1 MPRGRPTGN
10 TLDLKGTP
18 FGWAS
23 GSIAGGLR
31 VELAGRIAGAAGGIG
46 WCLLTALGT
55 CILSNLNVGP
65 LGRLIIGL
73 KWPLLLLLLLLLVG
87 GAGHDAEGSELE
99 DEGG

>member
-10 TLDLKGTP
+10 TLDLKGSP

-31 VELAGRIAGAAGGIG
+31 FELAGRIAGAAGGIG
-46 WCLLTALGT
+46 WCLKDALGT
-55 CILSNLNVGP
+55 GILSTLNVGP

-73 KWPLLLLLLLLLVG
+73 KCPLLLLLLLLVG

-99 DEGG
+99 DEGD

>member
-1 MPRGRPTGN
+1 MGEWLHRWGPQSRAW
-10 TLDLKGTP
+10 
-18 FGWAS
+18 WANCS
-23 GSIAGGLR
+23 
-31 VELAGRIAGAAGGIG
+31 AAGGMG

-55 CILSNLNVGP
+55 GIVSNLNVGP

-73 KWPLLLLLLLLLVG
+73 KCPLLLLLLLLLVG